1 MARLLHEV
9 TVNLKNIH
17 YTHKAIGT
25 CKSQTTEYRVGE
37 ISHMSNSMEL
47 GTDIKLHLLRTVTP
61 TSQQKNNASVTW
73 NPGLRNQHQQTAFYQ
88 SDRKGFTIHDKMGRN
103 SNNVKF

>member
-1 MARLLHEV
+1 
-9 TVNLKNIH
+9 
-17 YTHKAIGT
+17 
-25 CKSQTTEYRVGE
+25 
-37 ISHMSNSMEL
+37 MSNSMEL
-47 GTDIKLHLLRTVTP
+47 GTAIKLHLLRTVTP

-103 SNNVKF
+103 SNNVKFWETEIACIGKFKL